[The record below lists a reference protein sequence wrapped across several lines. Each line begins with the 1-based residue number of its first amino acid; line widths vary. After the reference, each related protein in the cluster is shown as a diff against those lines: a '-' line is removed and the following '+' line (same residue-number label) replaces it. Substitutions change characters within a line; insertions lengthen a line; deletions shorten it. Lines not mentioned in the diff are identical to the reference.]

1 MFVEAE
7 HVLGEECQKWVPSL
21 GLVSHTLSRFGES
34 WTQSITP
41 APSTTPMLATP
52 TLEHTALRNTLLG
65 SSGTQRA
72 VPGLE
77 EMAGVANACLTSRA
91 CLKI

>member
-1 MFVEAE
+1 MPER
-7 HVLGEECQKWVPSL
+7 VPSL

-52 TLEHTALRNTLLG
+52 TLEHAALGNTLLG

-72 VPGLE
+72 APGLE
-77 EMAGVANACLTSRA
+77 EMAGIASACLTSRG